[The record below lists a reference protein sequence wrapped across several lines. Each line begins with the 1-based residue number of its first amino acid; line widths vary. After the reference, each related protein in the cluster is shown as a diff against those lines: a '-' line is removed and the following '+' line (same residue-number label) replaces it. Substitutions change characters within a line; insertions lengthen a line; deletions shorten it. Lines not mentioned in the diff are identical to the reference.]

1 MSNRNLH
8 YSSLVENIKKFC
20 YNKYK
25 EIKKGLILWNYFVIY
40 GSLHGIRIC
49 FVDDFSS
56 LELAVEACREAGEYL
71 VDSFFSPAD
80 EDEESF
86 REGIEY
92 NIYKIKDEV
101 DLTTD
106 QLDYLCY
113 VWSRK
118 SFIEKYCDK
127 TPLI

>member
-1 MSNRNLH
+1 MKL
-8 YSSLVENIKKFC
+8 FC
-20 YNKYK
+20 YVY
-25 EIKKGLILWNYFVIY
+25 EDEYEGLH
-40 GSLHGIRIC
+40 SIRTC

-56 LELAVEACREAGEYL
+56 LELAVEACRIEGEYL
-71 VDSFFSPAD
+71 VDFLCSPEED

-86 REGIEY
+86 RARHSIEY

-106 QLDYLCY
+106 QLDCLCFE
-113 VWSRK
+113 WGRK
-118 SFIEKYCDK
+118 SFIEEYCDK

>member
-1 MSNRNLH
+1 MRL
-8 YSSLVENIKKFC
+8 FC
-20 YNKYK
+20 YVY
-25 EIKKGLILWNYFVIY
+25 EDEYSG
-40 GSLHGIRIC
+40 LHGVETC

-56 LELAVEACREAGEYL
+56 LELAVEACREEGEYL
-71 VDSFFSPAD
+71 VDSFFSPEED

-86 REGIEY
+86 RERHGIEY

-106 QLDYLCY
+106 QLDCLCCKW
-113 VWSRK
+113 WSRK
-118 SFIEKYCDK
+118 YFIEEYCDK

>member
-1 MSNRNLH
+1 MKL
-8 YSSLVENIKKFC
+8 FC
-20 YNKYK
+20 YVY
-25 EIKKGLILWNYFVIY
+25 EDEYEG
-40 GSLHGIRIC
+40 LHGIETL

-56 LELAVEACREAGEYL
+56 LECAIEACRVEGELL
-71 VDSFFSPAD
+71 VDSFFSPEED

-86 REGIEY
+86 RERHGIEY

-106 QLDYLCY
+106 QLDCLCC
-113 VWSRK
+113 K
-118 SFIEKYCDK
+118 CGEESFIEEYCDK

>member
-1 MSNRNLH
+1 MRL
-8 YSSLVENIKKFC
+8 FC
-20 YNKYK
+20 YVY
-25 EIKKGLILWNYFVIY
+25 EDEYEG
-40 GSLHGIRIC
+40 LHGIETL

-56 LELAVEACREAGEYL
+56 LELAVEACREEGESL
-71 VDSFFSPAD
+71 VDFFFSPYED

-86 REGIEY
+86 RERHGIEY

-118 SFIEKYCDK
+118 SFIEEYCDK
-127 TPLI
+127 TLLI

>member
-1 MSNRNLH
+1 MKL
-8 YSSLVENIKKFC
+8 FC
-20 YNKYK
+20 YVY
-25 EIKKGLILWNYFVIY
+25 EDGYEGLH
-40 GSLHGIRIC
+40 SIRTC

-71 VDSFFSPAD
+71 VGSSLSPEED

-86 REGIEY
+86 RERHGIEY

-118 SFIEKYCDK
+118 SFVEEYCDK

>member
-1 MSNRNLH
+1 MKL
-8 YSSLVENIKKFC
+8 FC
-20 YNKYK
+20 YVY
-25 EIKKGLILWNYFVIY
+25 EDEYEGLH
-40 GSLHGIRIC
+40 SIRTC

-71 VDSFFSPAD
+71 VDSFFSPEED

-86 REGIEY
+86 RERHGIEY

-101 DLTTD
+101 DFTIY

-113 VWSRK
+113 ALGRK
-118 SFIEKYCDK
+118 SFIEEYCDK

>member
-1 MSNRNLH
+1 MKL
-8 YSSLVENIKKFC
+8 FC
-20 YNKYK
+20 YVCEDEY
-25 EIKKGLILWNYFVIY
+25 EG
-40 GSLHGIRIC
+40 LHGVETC

-56 LELAVEACREAGEYL
+56 LELAVEACREEGEYL
-71 VDSFFSPAD
+71 VDSFFSPEED

-86 REGIEY
+86 RARHGIEY

-106 QLDYLCY
+106 QLDCLCC
-113 VWSRK
+113 K
-118 SFIEKYCDK
+118 CGKESFIEEYCDK

>member
-1 MSNRNLH
+1 MKL
-8 YSSLVENIKKFC
+8 FC
-20 YNKYK
+20 YVY
-25 EIKKGLILWNYFVIY
+25 EDEYEG
-40 GSLHGIRIC
+40 LHGVETC

-56 LELAVEACREAGEYL
+56 LEYAIEACREEGEYL
-71 VDSFFSPAD
+71 VDSFFSPEED

-86 REGIEY
+86 RERHGIEY

-106 QLDYLCY
+106 QLDCLCCKW
-113 VWSRK
+113 WSRK
-118 SFIEKYCDK
+118 YFIEKYCDK

>member
-1 MSNRNLH
+1 MKL
-8 YSSLVENIKKFC
+8 FC
-20 YNKYK
+20 YVY
-25 EIKKGLILWNYFVIY
+25 EDEYGGLY
-40 GSLHGIRIC
+40 GVETC

-56 LELAVEACREAGEYL
+56 LEYAIEACREAGEYL
-71 VDSFFSPAD
+71 VDSFFSPEED

-86 REGIEY
+86 RERHGIEY
-92 NIYKIKDEV
+92 NIYKIKDEI

-113 VWSRK
+113 AWGRK
-118 SFIEKYCDK
+118 SFVEEYCDK

>member
-1 MSNRNLH
+1 MKL
-8 YSSLVENIKKFC
+8 FC
-20 YNKYK
+20 YVY
-25 EIKKGLILWNYFVIY
+25 EDEYEG
-40 GSLHGIRIC
+40 LHGIETL

-56 LELAVEACREAGEYL
+56 LEGESL
-71 VDSFFSPAD
+71 VDFFFSPYED

-86 REGIEY
+86 RERHGIEY

-106 QLDYLCY
+106 QLDCLCCKWGKEY
-113 VWSRK
+113 
-118 SFIEKYCDK
+118 FIEEYCDK

>member
-1 MSNRNLH
+1 MKL
-8 YSSLVENIKKFC
+8 FC
-20 YNKYK
+20 YVY
-25 EIKKGLILWNYFVIY
+25 EDEYEG
-40 GSLHGIRIC
+40 LHGIETL

-56 LELAVEACREAGEYL
+56 LELAVEACHESGEYL
-71 VDSFFSPAD
+71 VDSFFSPEED

-86 REGIEY
+86 RERHGIEY

-106 QLDYLCY
+106 QLDCLCC
-113 VWSRK
+113 K
-118 SFIEKYCDK
+118 CGKESFIEEYCDK